1 MKKRLEKLFF
11 LCFWLLIWELF
22 TRLVNNSFI
31 VVGPLETVRHMAILM
46 ERASFT
52 GILYFSSVRIL
63 SSYLLAFLLGL
74 VFAFFAYRY
83 PFFESLMDAPLF
95 LLRSLPVASFVIIL
109 LFFLGR
115 ESLSFFISFWM
126 AFPVFYFNFLEG
138 LKNLD
143 RDILEMAKL
152 FRFSL
157 WNRFRYIFIPGIYP
171 QILSSAKLAM
181 GLSWKSGIAAE
192 LIGQVRQSI
201 GYQLMDAKVSLEMG
215 DVFAWSIIM
224 IALSQFFEW
233 LVLFLLKKIFSKGS
247 V

>member
-1 MKKRLEKLFF
+1 MQKRLQKLII

-22 TRLVNNSFI
+22 TRLVNNSF
-31 VVGPLETVRHMAILM
+31 VLVGPLETVRHIAILM
-46 ERASFT
+46 GRESFT

-63 SSYLLAFLLGL
+63 SAYFLAFLLAL
-74 VFAFFAYRY
+74 
-83 PFFESLMDAPLF
+83 

-115 ESLSFFISFWM
+115 GSLSFFISFWM
-126 AFPVFYFNFLEG
+126 SFPVFYFNFLEG
-138 LKNLD
+138 LKTLN
-143 RDILEMAKL
+143 RSTLEMARL

-224 IALSQFFEW
+224 IVLSKFFEW
-233 LVLFLLKKIFSKGS
+233 FVLFLLKKIFSKGS